1 MQDAQL
7 ADRLV
12 NLQMDQLAERLS
24 YLHINQLVQTMVT
37 RLIDKLAD
45 LFYNYLADRL
55 PIVFQVGK
63 EMLCLGHQAKGESE
77 GPGFT
82 FLMELLRG
90 DY

>member
-1 MQDAQL
+1 MVTLLIDQLIDQL
-7 ADRLV
+7 ADLLY
-12 NLQMDQLAERLS
+12 NPLA
-24 YLHINQLVQTMVT
+24 N
-37 RLIDKLAD
+37 
-45 LFYNYLADRL
+45 RL